1 VRVSTL
7 HQNQSL
13 SEGVIEFETC
23 AHQSVLAYCLLKDTK
38 VGVFDVAVTTI
49 FAREVLEG
57 TIIIGQYQTIIN
69 KKSPDFKDEEK
80 RKEALKAV
88 YQAAIVASSLIA
100 IVVIIAVAVPL
111 GITAKQLDDNVW

>member
-1 VRVSTL
+1 M
-7 HQNQSL
+7 
-13 SEGVIEFETC
+13 
-23 AHQSVLAYCLLKDTK
+23 
-38 VGVFDVAVTTI
+38 GVFDVAVTTI